1 MNESTNKKS
10 NVQLSRHIIQLIA
23 FFLFPGLFVTVFSAV
38 KDIVI
43 STIHRSFSFTSLA
56 PQIVLTT
63 GMFLITILWGRF
75 FCGYLCSF
83 GAAGDL
89 IYAISK
95 KILPN
100 RSKIPSSVDKKLKWI
115 KYAILLFI
123 VVGIWGFSLSI
134 AASISPWNAF
144 GGLVSGNLKTAGSVL
159 TTVGFIML
167 LLILIGSFFIERFF
181 CRYLCPLGAIF
192 SLISV
197 KRLFKIKRNED
208 SCTSCGLCTDSCSM
222 GIAVHNDKTVK
233 SGECIDCMNCISSC
247 PSECISSNPA
257 PAVAGTTTALVLAGL
272 VAAEGFIPTTSSV
285 HSATSVSSV
294 TSGTSDNAPKINN
307 NKIIK
312 NKNNNNNNN
321 IGSDSDTTDK
331 KEFNKKE
338 FDKKEFDKNSNMHQ
352 HKHQDKN
359 GMKNKEKSDQS
370 ENNNKDIIN
379 SKNDSTTSST
389 DTNKDTVLTK
399 DNEETSSS
407 VSSASSTSSALDLST
422 VSDGTYTGT
431 GNGYR
436 GSTTV
441 SVIVKDHKITD
452 ITIDSY
458 ADDEQF
464 FSKASSG
471 IIDSILSTQNI
482 NVSTVSGATFSSNGI
497 LEAISNS
504 FGITYENPNSEMGG
518 KKHH

>member
-1 MNESTNKKS
+1 
-10 NVQLSRHIIQLIA
+10 
-23 FFLFPGLFVTVFSAV
+23 
-38 KDIVI
+38 
-43 STIHRSFSFTSLA
+43 
-56 PQIVLTT
+56 
-63 GMFLITILWGRF
+63 
-75 FCGYLCSF
+75 
-83 GAAGDL
+83 
-89 IYAISK
+89 
-95 KILPN
+95 
-100 RSKIPSSVDKKLKWI
+100 
-115 KYAILLFI
+115 
-123 VVGIWGFSLSI
+123 
-134 AASISPWNAF
+134 
-144 GGLVSGNLKTAGSVL
+144 
-159 TTVGFIML
+159 
-167 LLILIGSFFIERFF
+167 
-181 CRYLCPLGAIF
+181 
-192 SLISV
+192 
-197 KRLFKIKRNED
+197 
-208 SCTSCGLCTDSCSM
+208 
-222 GIAVHNDKTVK
+222 
-233 SGECIDCMNCISSC
+233 
-247 PSECISSNPA
+247 
-257 PAVAGTTTALVLAGL
+257 
-272 VAAEGFIPTTSSV
+272 
-285 HSATSVSSV
+285 
-294 TSGTSDNAPKINN
+294 
-307 NKIIK
+307 
-312 NKNNNNNNN
+312 
-321 IGSDSDTTDK
+321 
-331 KEFNKKE
+331 
-338 FDKKEFDKNSNMHQ
+338 MHQ

-407 VSSASSTSSALDLST
+407 VSSASSTSSVLDLST

-471 IIDSILSTQNI
+471 IIDNILSTQNI